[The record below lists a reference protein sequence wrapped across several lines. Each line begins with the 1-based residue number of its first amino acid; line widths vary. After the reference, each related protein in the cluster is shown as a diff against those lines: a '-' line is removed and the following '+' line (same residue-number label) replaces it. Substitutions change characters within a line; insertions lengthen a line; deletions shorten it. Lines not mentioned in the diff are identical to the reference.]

1 MPRCSALW
9 ESALSNREAWA
20 AYEALLADDRVM
32 LQADEPPGI
41 EARWREL
48 TLRDTAS
55 PKLWTDAYL
64 AAFSIAA
71 GYRMVTTDAA
81 FGQFPVWTWCWWPEA
96 CHLQTAASPRSGP
109 RSVDPG
115 VGDVGGVVDGAPEED
130 HLAVGAV
137 VGHLRVE
144 AGRSDVAGCSCC
156 QAEPFHAQRSLSGAP
171 RV

>member
-1 MPRCSALW
+1 MNLCDVNVWLALTLSGHAHAAAARRW
-9 ESALSNREAWA
+9 FGQVAVPGSVLFCRVTQQAYLRLLTNAAVLAPYGNPPLSNREAWA

-71 GYRMVTTDAA
+71 GYRMVTTDTA
-81 FGQFPVWTWCWWPEA
+81 FGQFPRLDLV
-96 CHLQTAASPRSGP
+96 L
-109 RSVDPG
+109 
-115 VGDVGGVVDGAPEED
+115 
-130 HLAVGAV
+130 
-137 VGHLRVE
+137 
-144 AGRSDVAGCSCC
+144 VA
-156 QAEPFHAQRSLSGAP
+156 
-171 RV
+171 